1 MRIQF
6 SPVRIDGTIT
16 VTKAGD
22 KLTVNRRVFDFS
34 VVPDG
39 ATLPADAIDSEWFAG
54 PVERI
59 NGELVV
65 TLRLPH
71 GPDAPEHVRFPQP
84 LENVQDGIVP
94 IPAEEAANGAD

>member
-1 MRIQF
+1 MRISF
-6 SPVRIDGTIT
+6 CPVRTDGTLT

-59 NGELVV
+59 DGVLHVA
-65 TLRLPH
+65 LILPH
-71 GPDAPEHVRFPQP
+71 GPDAPDDIRFPQP
-84 LENVQDGIVP
+84 LKNVQDGIVP
-94 IPAEEAANGAD
+94 IPAEEAAHGED